1 MKKKESSRVLVID
14 DDLVLATLDKMLKAE
29 MFSVDVSVSARDALG
44 RLPETR
50 YDAII
55 CDMWMPGMTGKDFY
69 NQVEKEFPDYLG
81 RIIFLT
87 GDIASEATWDFIE
100 EKRLPYLLKP
110 VSQPELRRKLQQ
122 VIGEELKVP
131 SKKGPEHRRQ
141 RRLAMKANLRVRKK
155 RWATGG
161 PEIAPVGNASK
172 DGVFFV
178 TDRQY
183 EVGTEV
189 MVSCPYSG
197 PGDLE
202 QEGRVVRVDA
212 RSDGRR
218 GVAIALGKAAT
229 AARATLAPPE
239 LSGVEPIAEA
249 ADMKLQLDRERKEAH
264 RLTDELA
271 DLKASY
277 EQAAGERDRLATQ
290 ESDRDFR
297 LSELTSARDAT
308 SHLVEESKQQ
318 VQDLL
323 GQLATVKRDQAR
335 QAELA
340 VGAQEET
347 AQVADLKKELD
358 QVREEARQP
367 AQELAE
373 LKGAYD
379 RLVGDRD
386 RLVTQESGL
395 SSQLRELTSARDT
408 TSRLVEELKQQVQD
422 LQGKLA
428 VAEREQARQ
437 AELAVG
443 ARQETAHAADLKKD
457 LDQEQEAARRLTQD
471 LAGLKAVHEGVVQ
484 ERDRL
489 LTQESG
495 LSAQLRELTYG
506 MSRLVEEL
514 KQQVQDLQGKL
525 AVAEREQARQ
535 AELAVGARQETAHA
549 ADLKKD
555 LDQEQETARRLTQDL
570 ADLKA
575 VYEGVVQERDRLLTQ
590 ESGHNSQLREL
601 TSTRDT
607 MNRLMEELRKKI
619 NGLETHVA
627 GVEAERDQARKETG
641 AARAETQKWRAESRR
656 QQQAAAS
663 TERAA
668 QEQASSANE
677 QKGEVAK
684 LREDL
689 KGLQARI
696 QDFRDAGVGPLTNL
710 AASCDLIA
718 MKRSLDADTK
728 KSAKEI
734 SQMAA
739 QLRKAFQKLTRKK

>member
-1 MKKKESSRVLVID
+1 MKKKESSRVLVIDD

-161 PEIAPVGNASK
+161 HEIAPVGNASK

-457 LDQEQEAARRLTQD
+457 LDQEQE
-471 LAGLKAVHEGVVQ
+471 
-484 ERDRL
+484 
-489 LTQESG
+489 
-495 LSAQLRELTYG
+495 
-506 MSRLVEEL
+506 
-514 KQQVQDLQGKL
+514 
-525 AVAEREQARQ
+525 
-535 AELAVGARQETAHA
+535 
-549 ADLKKD
+549 
-555 LDQEQETARRLTQDL
+555 TARRLTQDL